1 MKEQFHIKV
10 YHGLANSGL
19 LSALPGKSVKTL
31 LALAMFMNEE
41 GKCFPSRTKLAK
53 ILGVSEKQ
61 VSFNIKALE
70 DFRFNGKPIVEVD
83 RSNWNNFYRVLPASQ
98 IAIFDGE
105 VEFLEPNFI
114 TKTSPSRLR
123 KGNQLSNQKVTLTRT
138 NNENQEQENNISSK
152 SVTQDV
158 ETKDEPFKNAGEI
171 VKYYC
176 KKYREKYNVNYNASF
191 KKEVPIVKN
200 TLVKNYTMEQIK
212 RIIDLSFEHYDEWG
226 DLKRFPRLTLG
237 ALTTWLPNKV
247 MELLEKQIQ
256 NDAELERAMNVPE
269 HGGRDINDLFRVLG
283 GGE

>member
-41 GKCFPSRTKLAK
+41 GQCFPSRTRLAK
-53 ILGVSEKQ
+53 ILGISEKQ
-61 VSFNIKALE
+61 VSNNIKALE
-70 DFRFNGKPIVEVD
+70 DFRFNGKPIIKVD
-83 RSNWNNFYRVLPASQ
+83 RSNWNNFYRILPTSQ

-105 VEFLEPNFI
+105 VEFLEPNFV

-138 NNENQEQENNISSK
+138 NNENQEQENIIPSE
-152 SVTQDV
+152 SVAQTV
-158 ETKDEPFKNAGEI
+158 ETKEEPFKNAGEI

-212 RIIDLSFEHYDEWG
+212 QIIDLSFEHYDEWG
-226 DLKRFPRLTLG
+226 DLKKFPRLTLR

-256 NDAELERAMNVPE
+256 KDAELERAMNLPE